1 LLKLKNKNKKTQM
14 NLRAFKINKIGG
26 LYKAS
31 ILALQN
37 ALAAS

>member
-1 LLKLKNKNKKTQM
+1 M
-14 NLRAFKINKIGG
+14 NLCVSKIIKYKIRG

-31 ILALQN
+31 ILALLALQN